1 MTNSVALLNSESSVW
16 QLTLDRLRQEC
27 NDYFGLTILDTVC
40 YEGVF
45 DGVVQLSV
53 PDELRENWVKAHYA
67 DIMRKAF
74 SEVLG
79 ESFIDFKISIA
90 ASEKSMAVMSTPAA
104 PKIPL
109 VRPARAV
116 APKKRAPRIKLSLY
130 ADYTFENFI
139 EGECNST
146 ACEACKSVAE
156 NPGDPALNPLFVYG
170 KSGLGKTHLLQSIAA
185 QIVKTKPGTR
195 VVYCQAFDFV
205 HDATA
210 IYKAL
215 SLKLGNARE
224 LAVAFQDKY
233 ENCDVLLLDDIQL
246 LECKKFCQEKLAI
259 LIKHLREHG
268 KQVVLSC
275 DRHPSNFNRLEEGA
289 DKSERKAGSGAI
301 PSISAKLLAPL
312 ESCVAVG
319 IDVPDLNT
327 RIKLI
332 QKKSMN
338 IPFLDRD
345 REEICRFLSLPPR
358 ENVRVIEGMLN
369 GIRALNE
376 FCEENLDL
384 NVVKRLVAPPGTTGV
399 EELSVKGIAE
409 TVALEF
415 DTDLTALA
423 SKRQDA
429 GVALPRKVAM
439 FLCREMTNT
448 SLVNIGEFFNRDY
461 SSVIAA
467 IRSLTKQMD
476 NDEDLARKVK
486 DIRYLL
492 EA

>member
-16 QLTLDRLRQEC
+16 QLTLDRLRLEC

-40 YEGVF
+40 YEGIF

-67 DIMRKAF
+67 EIMRKAF
-74 SEVLG
+74 AEVLG
-79 ESFIDFKISIA
+79 DSFVDFNISIS
-90 ASEKSMAVMSTPAA
+90 ASAKNTPVMATPAA
-104 PKIPL
+104 PKL
-109 VRPARAV
+109 VPVHVAPAR
-116 APKKRAPRIKLSLY
+116 PKKRAPRLKLSLY
-130 ADYTFENFI
+130 AGYTFENFI
-139 EGECNST
+139 EGDCNFT

-156 NPGDPALNPLFVYG
+156 KPGDPALNPLFVYG
-170 KSGLGKTHLLQSIAA
+170 KSGLGKTHLLQSIAG
-185 QIVKTKPGTR
+185 QMLKSSSQTR
-195 VVYCQAFDFV
+195 VVYCHAYEFLR
-205 HDATA
+205 DATA
-210 IYKAL
+210 MSKAL
-215 SLKLGNARE
+215 KAKLGNVRE
-224 LAVAFQDKY
+224 LAVAFQEKY
-233 ENCDVLLLDDIQL
+233 ENCDILLLDDVQL
-246 LECKKFCQEKLAI
+246 LEHASATQERLAV
-259 LIKHLREHG
+259 LIKHLRSMG

-275 DRHPSNFNRLEEGA
+275 DRHPSQFRTTDSCVATANDGT
-289 DKSERKAGSGAI
+289 SI
-301 PSISAKLLAPL
+301 PRISAKLLAPL

-319 IDVPDLNT
+319 LDVPDLST
-327 RIKLI
+327 RMKLI
-332 QKKSMN
+332 QKKSMS
-338 IPFLDRD
+338 IPFVDKD

-358 ENVRVIEGMLN
+358 ENFRVIEGMLN
-369 GIRALNE
+369 GLRAMNE

-384 NVVKRLVAPPGTTGV
+384 GAVKRLVAPPGTTGV

-409 TVALEF
+409 TVAMEF
-415 DTDLTALA
+415 GTDLNALA

-439 FLCREMTNT
+439 FLCRELTNT
-448 SLVNIGEFFNRDY
+448 SLVNVGEFFNRDY

>member
-16 QLTLDRLRQEC
+16 QLVLDRARIKC
-27 NDYFGLTILDTVC
+27 NDYLGLEILDMLG

-45 DGVVQLSV
+45 DGYAKITV
-53 PDELRENWVKAHYA
+53 PDEFRRDWVNAHYA
-67 DIMRKAF
+67 DVLRMAF

-79 ESFIDFKISIA
+79 QSFVDFKISIA
-90 ASEKSMAVMSTPAA
+90 AEKNVQVMVTPMA
-104 PKIPL
+104 PKIPP
-109 VRPARAV
+109 VRAARAA
-116 APKKRAPRIKLSLY
+116 APKRRPRIKLSLY
-130 ADYTFENFI
+130 AGYTFENFI
-139 EGECNST
+139 EGDCNST

-215 SLKLGNARE
+215 KHQLGNARE
-224 LAVAFQDKY
+224 LATAFQDKY

-275 DRHPSNFNRLEEGA
+275 DRHPSNFNRLEDGA
-289 DKSERKAGSGAI
+289 AQPERKMSPDAI

-415 DTDLTALA
+415 DTDLTALT

-439 FLCREMTNT
+439 YLSREMTNT

-467 IRSLTKQMD
+467 IRSLVKQMD
-476 NDEDLARKVK
+476 KDEDLARKVK

>member
-16 QLTLDRLRQEC
+16 QLTLDRLRLEC

-40 YEGVF
+40 YEGFF

-67 DIMRKAF
+67 EIMRKAF
-74 SEVLG
+74 AEVLG
-79 ESFIDFKISIA
+79 DSFVDFTISIS
-90 ASEKSMAVMSTPAA
+90 ASAKNAPVMATPAA
-104 PKIPL
+104 PKIP
-109 VRPARAV
+109 AV
-116 APKKRAPRIKLSLY
+116 QVVAPRPKKRAPRLKLSLY
-130 ADYTFENFI
+130 AGYTFENFI
-139 EGECNST
+139 EGDCNFT

-156 NPGDPALNPLFVYG
+156 KPGDPALNPLFVYG
-170 KSGLGKTHLLQSIAA
+170 KSGLGKTHLLQSIAG
-185 QIVKTKPGTR
+185 QMLKLSSQTR
-195 VVYCQAFDFV
+195 VVYCHAYEFLR
-205 HDATA
+205 DATA
-210 IYKAL
+210 MSKAL
-215 SLKLGNARE
+215 KAKLGNVRE
-224 LAVAFQDKY
+224 LAVAFQEKY
-233 ENCDVLLLDDIQL
+233 ENCDILLLDDVQL
-246 LECKKFCQEKLAI
+246 LEHASATQERLAV
-259 LIKHLREHG
+259 LIKHLRSMG

-275 DRHPSNFNRLEEGA
+275 DRHPSQFRTTDSSVATANDGT
-289 DKSERKAGSGAI
+289 SI
-301 PSISAKLLAPL
+301 PRISAKLLAPL

-319 IDVPDLNT
+319 LDVPDLST
-327 RIKLI
+327 RMKLI
-332 QKKSMN
+332 QKKSMS
-338 IPFLDRD
+338 IPFVDKD

-358 ENVRVIEGMLN
+358 ENFRVIEGMLN
-369 GIRALNE
+369 GLRAMNE

-384 NVVKRLVAPPGTTGV
+384 GAVKRLVAPPGTTCV

-409 TVALEF
+409 TVAMEF
-415 DTDLTALA
+415 GTDLNALA

-439 FLCREMTNT
+439 FLCRELTNT
-448 SLVNIGEFFNRDY
+448 SLVNVGEFFNRDY

-476 NDEDLARKVK
+476 SDEDLARKVK

>member
-16 QLTLDRLRQEC
+16 QLTLDRLRLEC
-27 NDYFGLTILDTVC
+27 NDYFGLTILDTVS
-40 YEGVF
+40 YEGLF
-45 DGVVQLSV
+45 DGIVRLSV

-74 SEVLG
+74 AEVLG
-79 ESFIDFKISIA
+79 DSFVDFKISIA
-90 ASEKSMAVMSTPAA
+90 AAEKGVQVMATPAA
-104 PKIPL
+104 PKL
-109 VRPARAV
+109 APARARV
-116 APKKRAPRIKLSLY
+116 ATPKKRAPRIKLSLY
-130 ADYTFENFI
+130 ADYTFDNFI
-139 EGECNST
+139 EGDCNST

-170 KSGLGKTHLLQSIAA
+170 KSGLGKTHSLQSIAA

-210 IYKAL
+210 MYKAL
-215 SLKLGNARE
+215 KLKTGNARQ
-224 LAVAFQDKY
+224 LAEAFQDKY
-233 ENCDVLLLDDIQL
+233 ENCDILLLDDIQL
-246 LECKKFCQEKLAI
+246 LEYKKFCQEKLAI
-259 LIKHLREHG
+259 LIKHLRTLG

-275 DRHPSNFNRLEEGA
+275 DRHPSNFNRLEDGEVPP
-289 DKSERKAGSGAI
+289 ERKLSPDAI

-319 IDVPDLNT
+319 IDVPDLTT

-369 GIRALNE
+369 GIRALNQ

-415 DTDLTALA
+415 GTDLMALT

-439 FLCREMTNT
+439 YLCREMTNT

-467 IRSLTKQMD
+467 IRSLAKQMD

>member
-16 QLTLDRLRQEC
+16 QLTLDRLHQEC
-27 NDYFGLTILDTVC
+27 NDYFGLTILDTVS

-79 ESFIDFKISIA
+79 ESFVDFKISIA
-90 ASEKSMAVMSTPAA
+90 APEKGLAVMSTPAA
-104 PKIPL
+104 PKLPP
-109 VRPARAV
+109 VRVA

-130 ADYTFENFI
+130 AGYTFENFI

-170 KSGLGKTHLLQSIAA
+170 KCGLGKTHLLQSIAA

-215 SLKLGNARE
+215 KLKLGNVRD

-246 LECKKFCQEKLAI
+246 LEGKAFCQEKLAI
-259 LIKHLREHG
+259 LIKHLRAHG

-275 DRHPSNFNRLEEGA
+275 DRHPSNFNRLEEGV
-289 DKSERKAGSGAI
+289 KPERRATPDAI

-369 GIRALNE
+369 GIRALNQ
-376 FCEENLDL
+376 FREENLDL

>member
-16 QLTLDRLRQEC
+16 QLTLDRLREEC
-27 NDYFGLTILDTVC
+27 NDYFGLAILDTVGF
-40 YEGVF
+40 EGVF

-79 ESFIDFKISIA
+79 ESFVDFKISIA
-90 ASEKSMAVMSTPAA
+90 ASEKSVQVMSTPAA
-104 PKIPL
+104 PKLPV
-109 VRPARAV
+109 VRPARV
-116 APKKRAPRIKLSLY
+116 AAKKRAPRLKLSLY
-130 ADYTFENFI
+130 AGYTFENFI
-139 EGECNST
+139 EGDCNFT

-156 NPGDPALNPLFVYG
+156 KPGDPALNPLFVYG
-170 KSGLGKTHLLQSIAA
+170 KSGLGKTHLLQSIAGQMLKSNS
-185 QIVKTKPGTR
+185 QIR
-195 VVYCQAFDFV
+195 VVYCHAYEFLR
-205 HDATA
+205 DATA
-210 IYKAL
+210 MSKAL
-215 SLKLGNARE
+215 DAKLGNVRE
-224 LAVAFQDKY
+224 LAYAFQEKY
-233 ENCDVLLLDDIQL
+233 ENCDVLLLDDVQL
-246 LECKKFCQEKLAI
+246 LEYGVSTQKRLAI
-259 LIKHLREHG
+259 LIKHLRAQG

-275 DRHPSNFNRLEEGA
+275 DRHPSQFNPLREGEA
-289 DKSERKAGSGAI
+289 RPKGHSEI
-301 PSISAKLLAPL
+301 PCISEKLLAPL

-319 IDVPDLNT
+319 LDVPDLTT
-327 RIKLI
+327 RMKLI
-332 QKKSMN
+332 QKKSMS
-338 IPFLDRD
+338 IPFVDKD

-358 ENVRVIEGMLN
+358 ENFRVIEGMLN
-369 GIRALNE
+369 GLRAMNE

-384 NVVKRLVAPPGTTGV
+384 GAVKRLVAAPGTSGV
-399 EELSVKGIAE
+399 EELSVKGISE
-409 TVALEF
+409 TVAMEF
-415 DTDLTALA
+415 GCDLTALA

-439 FLCREMTNT
+439 YLCREMTNT

-467 IRSLTKQMD
+467 IRSLVKQMD
-476 NDEDLARKVK
+476 KDEDLARKVK